1 MTTFRELIDTGRVS
15 QDVRLGALTTYKLG
29 GPARLFMEITDEADL
44 PALAQAL
51 AADPQ
56 PVLVIGRGS
65 NLVIAD
71 SGWPGLALRFG
82 FPFTRIGLGPG
93 PEWRV
98 FAGAATTLPRLAR
111 ETVGRG
117 RGGLEFYVGI
127 PGSVGGAIRTNAG
140 GHGSETADWLVTAR
154 LFDLEAGQFQELTA
168 VELDFK
174 YRSSSIT
181 HTQLVVG
188 AEFRT
193 EPVEVAVGRARL
205 RDITRWR
212 REHQPG
218 GTLNAGSVFRNP
230 EGDAAGRIIDELGL
244 KGFGVGDA
252 RVSAKHAN
260 FFEAGP
266 DASAQDVYDLV
277 NAVRDR
283 VRQETGIELV
293 PEVQFAGTFA

>member
-1 MTTFRELIDTGRVS
+1 MTTFADLIETGRVS
-15 QDVRLGALTTYKLG
+15 RDVRLGALTTYKLG
-29 GPARLFMEITDEADL
+29 GPARMFMEITDEADL
-44 PALAQAL
+44 PAVAEAL
-51 AADPQ
+51 SADPQ
-56 PVLVIGRGS
+56 PILVIGRGS

-82 FPFTRIGLGPG
+82 FPFTEIGLGPG

-98 FAGAATTLPRLAR
+98 SAGAATTLPRLAR
-111 ETVGRG
+111 ETVNRG

-127 PGSVGGAIRTNAG
+127 PGSVGGAVRTNAG

-154 LFDLEAGQFQELTA
+154 LFDLETGQFGTVTA
-168 VELDFK
+168 AELDFK
-174 YRSSSIT
+174 YRSSSVVD
-181 HTQLVVG
+181 TQMVVG

-193 EPVEVAVGRARL
+193 EAVDVAVGQARL

-230 EGDAAGRIIDELGL
+230 AGDAAGRIIDRLGL
-244 KGFGVGDA
+244 KGFGIGDA
-252 RVSAKHAN
+252 RVSSKHAN

-266 DASAQDVYDLV
+266 NATAQDVYDLV
-277 NAVRDR
+277 RAVRDR
-283 VRQETGIELV
+283 VRAETGIDLV
-293 PEVQFAGTFA
+293 PEIQFAGSFS